1 MTKKQPETDRNPFIP
16 AHSPVCR
23 TADFVLL
30 AGVPLAGLV
39 AALAIVF
46 QRIM

>member
-1 MTKKQPETDRNPFIP
+1 MTKRPSEIDLVPFIP